1 MTMSLPTSL
10 RAARGARLDRRRAV
24 ILSAALWIGLFGVE
38 MSVVP
43 PWGVRERPATHALT
57 AVSSMHV
64 FNAALA
70 QWPRRKGG

>member
-43 PWGVRERPATHALT
+43 PWGVRERPATPAST
-57 AVSSMHV
+57 AVSSRHIV
-64 FNAALA
+64 NAALA
-70 QWPRRKGG
+70 QRPRRTGG